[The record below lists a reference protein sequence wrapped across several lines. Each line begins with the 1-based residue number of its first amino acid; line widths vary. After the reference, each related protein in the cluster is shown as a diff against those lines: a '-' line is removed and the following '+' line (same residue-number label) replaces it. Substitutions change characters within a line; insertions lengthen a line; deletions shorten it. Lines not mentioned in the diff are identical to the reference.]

1 MSRGSL
7 KTCLAWTELLRAGQ
21 AHYSKTLE
29 PLISAGL
36 AARQGKMVTVLD
48 ADTLNTIVS
57 SQCREMI
64 RIRDEARKLARSMG
78 IGINIASRP
87 DEALAL
93 LEHLHAGREEDSHET
108 HIRDVSARLFHDS
121 KHVERVPMLKAIFS
135 EWSKGRS
142 FRGELRLKAFSQL
155 IHRPQGLDL
164 SAVTRALGQV
174 CIPAAKAARVD
185 EFELA
190 GVDCVLTSENLA
202 PFERMVPGKGLV
214 LFCPGYATDLTGLWL
229 GNLPDDCQWVH
240 FGDFDPDGLAIFER
254 LCLQTGRA
262 GRFVPDLAVLKRIKD
277 ALPGWTG
284 ARQFD
289 PDRYSLEMV
298 QELAAWGRE
307 SNVFAEQEQVLQL
320 LDWEEVCSSDISRVN
335 RTSSRL

>member
-1 MSRGSL
+1 VSRGSL

-36 AARQGKMVTVLD
+36 AARQGKVVTVQD
-48 ADTLNTIVS
+48 ADTLDSIIS

-64 RIRDEARKLARSMG
+64 RIRDKARNLAQSMG

-93 LEHLHAGREEDSHET
+93 LEHLHAGQKEDSHGT
-108 HIRDVSARLFHDS
+108 HIRDISARLFHDS
-121 KHVERVPMLKAIFS
+121 KHIERVPLLKAIFS

-142 FRGELRLKAFSQL
+142 FRGELRLKAFSRL
-155 IHRPQGLDL
+155 VHRPQGLDL
-164 SAVTRALGQV
+164 GAVTRALGQV
-174 CIPAAKAARVD
+174 CIPAAKAAQVD

-190 GVDCVLTSENLA
+190 GVGCVLTSENLA
-202 PFERMVPGKGLV
+202 PFERLIPGNGLV
-214 LFCPGYATDLTGLWL
+214 LFCPGYATDLPGLWL
-229 GNLPDDCQWVH
+229 GNLPDACQWVH

-254 LCLQTGRA
+254 LCLQAGRT
-262 GRFVPDLAVLKRIKD
+262 GRFVPDLAVLERIKG

-284 ARQFD
+284 ARQFV
-289 PDRYSLEMV
+289 PDRYSLERV
-298 QELAAWGRE
+298 QELAAWGRDN
-307 SNVFAEQEQVLQL
+307 NVYAEQEQVLQF
-320 LDWEEVCSSDISRVN
+320 LDWEELCSLDRC
-335 RTSSRL
+335 